1 MCIQEEIS
9 QVNNKEN
16 ETTRLVGK
24 LHVIGRGTFP
34 YTIYYCQNQR
44 HFFSGLLCVVGAE
57 LDFLKLFFAEE
68 SLDIASPFSYII
80 LFHGGMFFILFTNFY
95 IQAYS
100 KKPLAAKKKDNVKL
114 SNGTTVG
121 NGTKKHE

>member
-44 HFFSGLLCVVGAE
+44 HFFFWAALRRRGRIRY
-57 LDFLKLFFAEE
+57 FKNLFCCRI
-68 SLDIASPFSYII
+68 S
-80 LFHGGMFFILFTNFY
+80 
-95 IQAYS
+95 
-100 KKPLAAKKKDNVKL
+100 
-114 SNGTTVG
+114 
-121 NGTKKHE
+121 